1 MGYLSRKSFLAVMI
15 LALGVLVI
23 VQWGN
28 WSPREKPDTAQPV
41 QTSALPAAPVP
52 EATATKL
59 PTGVRHSRPAV
70 AEAGPAIRVSNG
82 LLSISVNNQALGG
95 VLKEI
100 GRQSGIAFH
109 VSGEI
114 AAHRVSLSLHEV
126 PFDQGLAQLLA
137 DFDSVHYFGAQN
149 SSVRGLQ
156 AVWIYPQGQGL
167 ASAKDN
173 EHASAGPRYG
183 AEPAY
188 RSPMQQAADAD
199 PAIRAQALSALA
211 EGSEPGVDAATARAT
226 LQAALSDPDP
236 QVRAQALNG
245 LVSTDRD
252 AAFAY
257 QLQGLRDADPAVR
270 LMAVG
275 TLEAQGQ
282 GMALLQAALNDPD
295 AEVRLAARLQ
305 LEQHRPK

>member
-1 MGYLSRKSFLAVMI
+1 MSYLSRKSFLAVMI
-15 LALGVLVI
+15 LALSVLVI
-23 VQWGN
+23 VHWEN
-28 WSPREKPDTAQPV
+28 WSLRGEQDKFQPV
-41 QTSALPAAPVP
+41 QTPALSAAPVP
-52 EATATKL
+52 EALAPKL
-59 PTGVRHSRPAV
+59 PMG
-70 AEAGPAIRVSNG
+70 AESGQAIRVSNG
-82 LLSISVNNQALGG
+82 LLSISVKNRTLGS
-95 VLKEI
+95 VLNEI
-100 GRQSGIAFH
+100 SRQSGIAFH

-114 AAHRVSLSLHEV
+114 AARRVSLTLQGV
-126 PFDQGLAQLLA
+126 PFDKGLAQVLS

-149 SSVRGLQ
+149 SSARGLQ
-156 AVWIYPQGQGL
+156 AVWVYPQGQGL
-167 ASAKDN
+167 ASAREN
-173 EHASAGPRYG
+173 ERASAGQRSDTG
-183 AEPAY
+183 TAY
-188 RSPMQQAADAD
+188 RSPMQQAADVD

-211 EGSEPGVDAATARAT
+211 EGSEPGVDPAAARAA
-226 LQAALSDPDP
+226 LQAALSDADP

-295 AEVRLAARLQ
+295 AEVRQAARLQ
-305 LEQHRPK
+305 LEQNRPK

>member
-1 MGYLSRKSFLAVMI
+1 MSNLSRKSLLAVVV
-15 LALGVLVI
+15 LALSVLALVR
-23 VQWGN
+23 WGN
-28 WSPREKPDTAQPV
+28 WSLRGEQDTV
-41 QTSALPAAPVP
+41 QTVQMPALSAPALPKAMAP
-52 EATATKL
+52 AL
-59 PTGVRHSRPAV
+59 PTSAQHSSAA
-70 AEAGPAIRVSNG
+70 AEAGQAIRVSNG
-82 LLSISVNNQALGG
+82 LLSVSVRNQSLGR

-100 GRQSGIAFH
+100 ERQSGIAFH

-114 AAHRVSLSLHEV
+114 AAHRFSLTLREV
-126 PFDQGLAQLLA
+126 PLDKALAQLLS

-149 SSVRGLQ
+149 SSARGLQ

-167 ASAKDN
+167 ASARDH
-173 EHASAGPRYG
+173 ERASAGPRSG
-183 AEPAY
+183 ADPAY
-188 RSPMQQAADAD
+188 RSPVQQAADAD

-211 EGSEPGVDAATARAT
+211 EGSEPGVDPATARAA
-226 LQAALSDPDP
+226 LQAALADPDP

-245 LVSTDRD
+245 LVSADRD

-295 AEVRLAARLQ
+295 EEVRLAARLQ
-305 LEQHRPK
+305 LERNRPK